1 MDGPVLV
8 TSVLVVCTLDD
19 ASMRCSHDFVT
30 WDPADDLKALQKNL
44 DRMFGGTMVDS
55 LPMRLGDLQPALVA
69 PLDMHQDEKGL
80 QVEMSLAG
88 FAPEDVTVRAEPR
101 RLVIEAA
108 TGTQQH
114 QRDKNCIRH
123 ERFEGR
129 IRREIALPDGVVVD
143 KINAA
148 FDNGVL
154 KISIPIDQ
162 SAAQPKQIPVSRNAQ
177 TTNGQQDL
185 TKRQRESTSAV
196 EAEMVGR
203 QSQPQSAEPQGAGAG
218 GG

>member
-1 MDGPVLV
+1 M
-8 TSVLVVCTLDD
+8 TL
-19 ASMRCSHDFVT
+19 VT
-30 WDPADDLKALQKNL
+30 WDPADDLMALHKNL
-44 DRMFGGTMVDS
+44 DRMFGGALVDG

-69 PLDMHQDEKGL
+69 PIDVHQDEKGL

-108 TGTQQH
+108 TRKQAH

-129 IRREIALPDGVVVD
+129 IRREIALPDGVVLD
-143 KINAA
+143 KTHAA
-148 FDNGVL
+148 LENGVL
-154 KISIPIDQ
+154 KVSIPIDQ
-162 SAAQPKQIPVSRNAQ
+162 SAAQPKQIPVSRNPQ
-177 TTNGQQDL
+177 STNGQQDS
-185 TKRQRESTSAV
+185 TKSQRESTPAG

-203 QSQPQSAEPQGAGAG
+203 QSQPQSAPAG
-218 GG
+218 GR